1 MEPWQERVVTEKSEL
16 DARINRLRAVLNN
29 DTRYPLTHPQRDL
42 MNRQLAY
49 MLAYSST
56 PRDRIELFGGPNG
69 TI

>member
-1 MEPWQERVVTEKSEL
+1 MEPWQERVVSEKSEL
-16 DARINRLRAVLNN
+16 DARIHRLRAVLSN
-29 DTRYPLTHPQRDL
+29 DSRYPLTHPQRDL

-56 PRDRIELFGGPNG
+56 LRDRIENFGGTDG